1 MSPYDFATGNTNP
14 ETFPAAAFAETA
26 NRVIQE
32 IGVELNRYPGK
43 LGHEGLRRLM
53 AQREFDREGVRL
65 DPDRIVL
72 TNGSMQ
78 SITLVADTLCQGPNS
93 LVVMEEYNYVGSIRA
108 FDAMGIEMVGVKQDA
123 HGMRMDDLAAV
134 LKRLDGEGRRP
145 SFIYT
150 LATYQNPTG
159 AVLPR
164 ERRLELVALA
174 RQYDCVVVEDNCY
187 ADVHFEGEKPPALYA
202 LDDGPNQIYICS
214 LSKIF
219 APGVRLGY
227 LAAAPDMLERLLVH
241 RNDAGPN
248 TLAAAITAGY
258 LEGRLWE
265 HVEMANA
272 ALKIKRDAMLEA
284 LESELGN
291 LCSWSRP
298 IGGLFIWV
306 RLPDDVDPGHLQ
318 EVAAA
323 HEVSFAHGS
332 NFHIHGDAGPYI
344 RLAFG
349 FPAVDEIR
357 EGIAR
362 LGVAVREARGGSPT
376 A

>member
-1 MSPYDFATGNTNP
+1 LSPYDFATGNTNP